1 MALAEMTRPVTSTIT
16 STVTRPEAC
25 AFRAAIGYS
34 GTGRFN
40 ARPLSTPPDTGLTG
54 ALGALLGGGGA
65 SSTLTTA
72 AVFIA
77 TVLTALVG
85 ALNVTFVLALGT
97 ALGSA
102 GTGAFIFLAALD
114 TGAGDGVAAAV
125 FTTASGCAGAP
136 LLAAACGEALGC
148 GVLGWSFLAT
158 VSSR

>member
-16 STVTRPEAC
+16 ATVTRPEAC
-25 AFRAAIGYS
+25 AFRAAMGYS

-72 AVFIA
+72 AAFGA
-77 TVLTALVG
+77 AVLTALAG
-85 ALNVTFVLALGT
+85 ALSVTFALALGT
-97 ALGSA
+97 ALGNGCA
-102 GTGAFIFLAALD
+102 GAFIFLAAP
-114 TGAGDGVAAAV
+114 GAGDGVAAAV
-125 FTTASGCAGAP
+125 FTTESDCAGAL
-136 LLAAACGEALGC
+136 LLAATCVGAFGC
-148 GVLGWSFLAT
+148 GAPGWSFLAT